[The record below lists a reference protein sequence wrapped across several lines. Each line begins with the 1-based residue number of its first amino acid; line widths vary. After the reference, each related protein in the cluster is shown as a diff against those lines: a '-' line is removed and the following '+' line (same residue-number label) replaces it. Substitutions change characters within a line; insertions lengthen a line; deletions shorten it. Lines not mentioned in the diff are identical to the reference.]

1 MRRVLSRIPRIRD
14 RFGATAIEFMS
25 LPETLNGAPVD
36 GAHVSLTAG
45 DKGSKFRLKLWAD
58 RAAAPSRQPR
68 AGGVWSW
75 LFGRGHSSSS
85 RGSRVTECYLEG
97 SRASCGQ
104 NGPHVPIPAWIAA
117 HTDLNVTHDEVVA
130 CPPPARTSDAAVQG
144 AANIFRAL
152 AAGRQLGQLGSIPTE
167 LKPDVVAAC
176 GKAREGGFWM
186 EDLAAV
192 LLARACDEVIK
203 GVSLSLSQTSN
214 NRFEDEI
221 DIVTACN
228 GFYSLW
234 SCKTTSHALGIA
246 RAARDARAQATR
258 FLGRMELAVVAVP
271 RLKWAPRAMR
281 NGKGWWQYDELTW
294 VVDLAFLSDR
304 YKVTALAGSR
314 PSGPRGPGRWN
325 PFAS

>member
-1 MRRVLSRIPRIRD
+1 
-14 RFGATAIEFMS
+14 
-25 LPETLNGAPVD
+25 
-36 GAHVSLTAG
+36 
-45 DKGSKFRLKLWAD
+45 
-58 RAAAPSRQPR
+58 
-68 AGGVWSW
+68 
-75 LFGRGHSSSS
+75 
-85 RGSRVTECYLEG
+85 
-97 SRASCGQ
+97 
-104 NGPHVPIPAWIAA
+104 
-117 HTDLNVTHDEVVA
+117 
-130 CPPPARTSDAAVQG
+130 
-144 AANIFRAL
+144 L
-152 AAGRQLGQLGSIPTE
+152 AAGRQLGQLGSIPAE

-203 GVSLSLSQTSN
+203 GVSLSLSQASN